1 MTAETKM
8 KARVGSLLG
17 KTGYSGGGSAMDTTR
32 PTSGP
37 VQTPKPLE
45 RAAGGSI
52 PGDDRQRP
60 TRGAGPGKSTP
71 DPKMTQDDLD
81 NLTAA
86 RSESRRQDALDAAG
100 RARGGKSGSRG
111 HGKKGHTNV
120 NVIVAPP
127 HPPGPPGGMMPPPGM
142 APHPPMPPPGAG
154 GPPGAGLPPGLPP
167 GGPGLPP
174 GAAGPGGPPGA
185 PMMKPPGMK
194 TGGLVKAGSGSAEG
208 RKDKIKAYG
217 GR

>member
-1 MTAETKM
+1 MSSHDEFRQQAKRDHAA
-8 KARVGSLLG
+8 KVKHHA
-17 KTGYSGGGSAMDTTR
+17 GGGAVMK
-32 PTSGP
+32 GE
-37 VQTPKPLE
+37 KALIE
-45 RAAGGSI
+45 RAVAQHESH
-52 PGDDRQRP
+52 DH
-60 TRGAGPGKSTP
+60 PGK
-71 DPKMTQDDLD
+71 PKTKLKLATGGVAEDRAPARLD
-81 NLTAA
+81 
-86 RSESRRQDALDAAG
+86 
-100 RARGGKSGSRG
+100 RARGGKAKSG
-111 HGKKGHTNV
+111 KGHTNV

-194 TGGLVKAGSGSAEG
+194 VGGLVKAGSGSAEG

>member
-17 KTGYSGGGSAMDTTR
+17 KTGYSGGHSAMDTTR

-52 PGDDRQRP
+52 PGDE
-60 TRGAGPGKSTP
+60 G
-71 DPKMTQDDLD
+71 
-81 NLTAA
+81 
-86 RSESRRQDALDAAG
+86 EG

-194 TGGLVKAGSGSAEG
+194 VGGLVKAGSGSGEG